1 MINPKVLSS
10 ELSSRSTRA
19 GRRRRSAGAWQAV
32 LMTGFA
38 VAAGCGSQASV
49 PYLGPSSLPATE
61 IGQHSSALAGKDGAD
76 TILLPNQTVNRYARV
91 IANIRP
97 GDKTLQVMGLAA
109 FNVAVD
115 DLLMI
120 MQMQGATLDFT
131 DTINYGTVT
140 NYNGAGRY
148 EFVTVTGVD
157 LATGTIS
164 VAACKGGIRNAYSAA
179 AHTQVVRVPQYST
192 LTVALTGSII
202 APAWDGNVGGIV
214 AIHAQTSVTVNGS
227 IDVSARGFRPGL
239 LDNVTTGPG
248 GSMPIFR
255 GTNAAVGG
263 EKGEGIGGY
272 SADYDSS
279 GGRYGRGAPGNG
291 GGGGNS
297 HNAGGGGG
305 ANATNGAPWRL
316 GQGVMDANAV
326 GAAAWS
332 LDPGYIGNNNALTT
346 DGGGG
351 RGGYTFGAA
360 NLDALTVGPNQAT
373 WGGDSRR
380 EVGGL
385 GGRPL
390 EPGVTQRLFLGG
402 GGGAGDGN
410 NNAANQGGAGGGLVF
425 VATPRLTGT
434 GGIFATGESAPP
446 TRAGNN
452 DAPGGGGGGGT
463 IVVAAQT
470 LSGVTA
476 TANGGSGGTQLFLNP
491 ESEGPGGGG
500 GGGFIALA
508 GGAVT
513 TSAVGGKSGLSQ
525 SGAVT
530 EFPVNG
536 ATDGNAGNDKASAA
550 PLLPLIPALDCSAS
564 MADLA
569 VTITNNLNG
578 AAPTP
583 GGNVQ
588 YTVTYSNL
596 SANTPVNA
604 ASISDSIPPA
614 IPPQNVSWTCTAQ
627 GGAVCPA
634 ASGTG
639 SIPPTQVNFP
649 PGSSMVFIV
658 DVPVPAG
665 RMGLFNYSA
674 SIQAPLD
681 INDPVPGNNTATNS
695 TRLPTADLAVIVT
708 DNLQSKNAQPGSPVQ
723 YTVTVANLGDLAVA
737 NGSITDMLSPGVT
750 IASWTCTPVGA
761 ATCPAPSGTGPIATT
776 ALNLAPGDSVVY
788 AVTTVAVPDN
798 ALTALVYRV
807 AALPP
812 AGGQDANLANNVGIS
827 SHAVDNSNVTA
838 TAADLAL
845 TITHTPQKLLPGQDV
860 TYTAQVTNNGTTP
873 VTNANVVFS
882 VPVGSI
888 ISTPA
893 AGTGWVCTQAGVVAT
908 CIAPTLAPGPAAPIT
923 IVITNPDV
931 AAAGGA
937 PVARGTVSASRN
949 SDPNPDNNTAVDVG
963 SLPQADLSLTIE
975 RSPQQPQ
982 PGDEVTYTLTASNAG
997 PDSAPTPTVVFTVP
1011 PGGTVTQPAAGS
1023 GWTCTQQGDT
1033 FTCTRPDLPQGPA
1046 PPITVK
1052 VMLPTGTTSGTPAL
1066 VGQVGSPGVEDPN
1079 LANNRAVSEPGTA
1092 PRTQADLAIT
1102 LSRSPAT
1109 SQPGQIVT
1117 YTAIATNLGTDTVN
1131 SPTVTFQLPPGGVVV
1146 QPAQGDGW
1154 VCQQAG
1160 DTVTCIRSSLAV
1172 GPAPPITV
1180 QLLTPIEPTANP
1192 AAGTGTL
1199 AATVAAVRNND
1210 PNPANDSAVIG
1221 VGALPPTNTDLSVT
1235 LSRSPEPPKVG
1246 EEETI
1251 TVQVTNKGQETAY
1264 GVTVSIQVPP
1274 DTVVV
1279 QPAQGD
1285 GWRCVPNGQVYLCT
1299 RDRLAVGPAPPITLK
1314 VVTPDA
1320 TPGGEIPQ
1328 LGASATAGSAQDPT
1342 PDDNTARIPIGPDIQ
1357 FRLTGGG
1364 FSCSMGP
1371 AGAALPG
1378 AQLAFGALLTLL
1390 VRRRRRR

>member
-1 MINPKVLSS
+1 
-10 ELSSRSTRA
+10 
-19 GRRRRSAGAWQAV
+19 
-32 LMTGFA
+32 MTGFA
-38 VAAGCGSQASV
+38 VAAGCGTQATE
-49 PYLGPSSLPATE
+49 PYAGPSALPPSV
-61 IGQHSSALAGKDGAD
+61 IGQQSYALAGKDGAGN
-76 TILLPNQTVNRYARV
+76 IILPNQTVNRYARV
-91 IANIRP
+91 TANIRP
-97 GDKTLQVMGLAA
+97 GDKTIQVMGLAA

-140 NYNGAGRY
+140 NYNGAGVY

-192 LTVALTGSII
+192 LTVGAAGSIV

-214 AIHAQTSVTVNGS
+214 AVHAQTSVTLNGS
-227 IDVSARGFRPGL
+227 INVSGRGFRPGL
-239 LDNVTTGPG
+239 LDNVTTAPG
-248 GSMPIFR
+248 QSMPIFR
-255 GTNAAVGG
+255 GPDPAVGG

-272 SADYDSS
+272 SADYDNS

-305 ANATNGAPWRL
+305 ANASNGAPWRR
-316 GQGVMDANAV
+316 GQGVMDSNAT

-332 LDPGYIGNNNALTT
+332 LDPGYIGNGNKLTT

-351 RGGYTFGAA
+351 RGGYTFGAS
-360 NLDALTVGPNQAT
+360 NQDALTLGPNQAT

-390 EPGVTQRLFLGG
+390 DPGVTQRLFFGG

-410 NNAANQGGAGGGLVF
+410 NDAANQGGAGGGLVF
-425 VATPRLTGT
+425 VATPTVSGNGSIL
-434 GGIFATGESAPP
+434 ASGENAPP
-446 TRAGNN
+446 TRGGNN

-463 IVVAAQT
+463 IVVAAQA
-470 LSGVTA
+470 LSGITA
-476 TANGGSGGTQLFLNP
+476 TANGGSGGTQLTLVN

-500 GGGFIALA
+500 GGGFIAVA
-508 GGAVT
+508 GGTIT
-513 TSAVGGKSGLSQ
+513 TSATGGKSGLSQ
-525 SGAVT
+525 STAVT

-536 ATDGNAGNDKASAA
+536 ATDGNSGNSKASAMR
-550 PLLPLIPALDCSAS
+550 LLPLIPALDCSAS

-569 VTITNNLNG
+569 VSITDNLNG
-578 AAPTP
+578 GPATP
-583 GGNVQ
+583 GGNVK
-588 YTVTYSNL
+588 YTVTYQNL
-596 SANTPVNA
+596 SNTTPVFA
-604 ASISDSIPPA
+604 ASIADSIPPA

-639 SIPPTQVNFP
+639 SIPPTQVDFP
-649 PGSSMVFIV
+649 AGSSVTFVV

-665 RMGLFNYSA
+665 RTGLFTYQA

-681 INDPVPGNNTATNS
+681 INDPMLGNNIATDS
-695 TRLPTADLAVIVT
+695 SRLPTADLSVIVT

-723 YTVTVANLGDLAVA
+723 YTVTVSNLGNLAVA
-737 NGSITDMLSPGVT
+737 NGVIADTLTPGVT
-750 IASWTCTPVGA
+750 IASWTCTPSGN
-761 ATCPAPSGTGPIATT
+761 ATCPAASGTGPIATT
-776 ALNLAPGDSVVY
+776 ALKLAPGDTVVY
-788 AVTTVAVPDN
+788 TVNTVAIPDN
-798 ALTALVYRV
+798 TLTALVYRV
-807 AALPP
+807 AAQPP
-812 AGGQDANLANNVGIS
+812 VGQMDANLADNVGIS
-827 SHAVDNSNVTA
+827 SHAVDNSNIPA
-838 TAADLAL
+838 TASDLAL
-845 TITHTPQKLLPGQDV
+845 KITHTPQKLLPGQDV

-873 VTNANVVFS
+873 VVNANVVFS

-888 ISTPA
+888 IKTPA
-893 AGTGWVCTQAGVVAT
+893 SGTGWVCTQAGVIAT
-908 CIAPTLAPGPAAPIT
+908 CVAPTLAPGNAAPIT
-923 IVITNPDV
+923 VVITDPSV
-931 AAAGGA
+931 PAAGGT

-949 SDPNPDNNTAVDVG
+949 NDPNPANNTSIDAG
-963 SLPQADLSLTIE
+963 TLPQADLSLTID

-982 PGDEVTYTLTASNAG
+982 PGDEVTYTLTASNIG

-1033 FTCTRPDLPQGPA
+1033 FTCTRPDLPQGTA

-1052 VMLPTGTTSGTPAL
+1052 VMLPAGTTGGTPAL
-1066 VGQVGSPGVEDPN
+1066 VGQVGSPGVDDPN
-1079 LANNRAVSEPGTA
+1079 LVNNRAVSDAGTA

-1131 SPTVTFQLPPGGVVV
+1131 SPTVTFQLPPGSIVV
-1146 QPAQGDGW
+1146 QPAQGSGW

-1160 DTVTCIRSSLAV
+1160 DTVTCVRSSLTV

-1180 QLLTPIEPTANP
+1180 QLLTPLEPTANP
-1192 AAGTGTL
+1192 GVNPGTL
-1199 AATVAAVRNND
+1199 AATVSAVRNND

-1235 LSRSPEPPKVG
+1235 LTRSPETPKVG
-1246 EEETI
+1246 ENETI
-1251 TVQVTNKGQETAY
+1251 TVQVTDKGQDPAY
-1264 GVTVSIQVPP
+1264 GVAVSIQVPP

-1285 GWRCVPNGQVYLCT
+1285 GWRCIPNGQAYLCT
-1299 RDRLAVGPAPPITLK
+1299 RDRLDVGPAPPITLI

-1320 TPGGEIPQ
+1320 ATGDAVPQ
-1328 LGASATAGSAQDPT
+1328 LGASVTAGSAQDPT
-1342 PDDNTARIPIGPDIQ
+1342 PPDNSARIPIGPDIQ
-1357 FRLTGGG
+1357 FRLSGGG
-1364 FSCSMGP
+1364 FSCTMGASGP
-1371 AGAALPG
+1371 ALPV

-1390 VRRRRRR
+1390 VRRRRRP